1 MYWVNLIFEL
11 NTLVNS
17 NLKIQRALRERER
30 GRAEG
35 DLRLWREREKENE
48 ALGFRFLLNLDKTG
62 WIKS

>member
-1 MYWVNLIFEL
+1 M
-11 NTLVNS
+11 
-17 NLKIQRALRERER
+17 KIQRALRERER

-35 DLRLWREREKENE
+35 DLRLRREGEKENE